1 MKLGSKCIDQT
12 VRKMDNTLEVTI
24 LKEGYEVQK
33 KALEINLIG
42 KARFIKKTLESPD
55 MTEFKMKRINAE
67 EDHIKLVIGF
77 SETSGHVIEALEN
90 QVHELRL
97 KLAAQNVKVDFLI
110 SEANNYQN
118 KFHNEVLSNFAK

>member
-1 MKLGSKCIDQT
+1 
-12 VRKMDNTLEVTI
+12 MDNTLEVTI